1 MPPAPSGST
10 LVNHAKGKRVGSD
23 VALRELIEKYADSDA
38 AQIAE
43 AYAYRGE
50 ADRAFE
56 WLVL

>member
-1 MPPAPSGST
+1 M
-10 LVNHAKGKRVGSD
+10 
-23 VALRELIEKYADSDA
+23 ALRELIEKYADSDA